1 MKKIKQILYLC
12 AFLIL
17 IAGCDKDFV
26 EINTD
31 PFQINDL
38 DLGLVFAGA
47 QRTTVGD
54 WELSTPLFNSLIR
67 LTMALP
73 GFNFNET
80 STISNG
86 SLINTMMHNQFR
98 SC

>member
-17 IAGCDKDFV
+17 IAGCDKDFE

-47 QRTTVGD
+47 QRD
-54 WELSTPLFNSLIR
+54 LR
-67 LTMALP
+67 
-73 GFNFNET
+73 
-80 STISNG
+80 
-86 SLINTMMHNQFR
+86 R
-98 SC
+98 